1 MLFSPQPLA
10 LISRPKLAVLRHIG
24 ILLPDARVAH
34 CTPDRGEHI
43 SSIEEFAAGKD
54 VKIEHVV
61 RREQQLSIL
70 QRVAAAM
77 AAPSAY
83 NVATNNCE
91 TFANRIVGEKAES
104 PQLAG
109 VAILVGLALIA
120 LLTST

>member
-1 MLFSPQPLA
+1 MLFSQEPLA

-24 ILLPDARVAH
+24 VLLPDARVAH

-54 VKIEHVV
+54 VKIEQVV
-61 RREQQLSIL
+61 GRAQQLSIL
-70 QRVAAAM
+70 RRVAAAM

-91 TFANRIVGEKAES
+91 TFANRIVEGKAKS

-109 VAILVGLALIA
+109 VVILVGLALFA
-120 LLTST
+120 MLTP